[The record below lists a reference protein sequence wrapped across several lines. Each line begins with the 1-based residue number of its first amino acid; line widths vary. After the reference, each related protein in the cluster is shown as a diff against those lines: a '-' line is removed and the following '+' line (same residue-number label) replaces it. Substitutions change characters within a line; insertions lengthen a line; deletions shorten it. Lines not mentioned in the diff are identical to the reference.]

1 MTVRSLLVVTQVAL
15 SLVLLVSAGLLLRTV
30 GNLRGV
36 DVGFTSGRMLLATV
50 DLGAAGYDR
59 PRGLAFCAT
68 LVERLRALPGVEAV
82 SLARVAPVAGGGSRT
97 TVAIPGYRPGPDED
111 MEINFNAVDAGY
123 FRTLGI
129 RLVRGRPF
137 SGADGAA
144 SPLVA
149 IVNETMARR
158 HWAGQD
164 PVGRMMGFGERG
176 PFNVQVVGV
185 APDAKYRTLREEPG
199 PSFYLPLAQMYSGE
213 LTLHARTASSGSAFP
228 SLLRHE
234 LAALD
239 SRLALSNIRTL
250 DDQLD
255 RAISRERVA
264 ANLLTAFGVLALVL
278 SAVGLAGLMA
288 YNVAQR
294 TREFGVRLA
303 LGASPLEIRHI
314 VLRRGL
320 ALVAAG
326 AIVGAAGSV
335 AATRAIAALL
345 YGVRPF
351 DAMTIAAT
359 AALLG
364 GVALLACDV
373 PARRAAR
380 LDPVAALRTE

>member
-1 MTVRSLLVVTQVAL
+1 
-15 SLVLLVSAGLLLRTV
+15 
-30 GNLRGV
+30 
-36 DVGFTSGRMLLATV
+36 
-50 DLGAAGYDR
+50 
-59 PRGLAFCAT
+59 
-68 LVERLRALPGVEAV
+68 
-82 SLARVAPVAGGGSRT
+82 
-97 TVAIPGYRPGPDED
+97 
-111 MEINFNAVDAGY
+111 
-123 FRTLGI
+123 
-129 RLVRGRPF
+129 
-137 SGADGAA
+137 
-144 SPLVA
+144 
-149 IVNETMARR
+149 
-158 HWAGQD
+158 
-164 PVGRMMGFGERG
+164 
-176 PFNVQVVGV
+176 
-185 APDAKYRTLREEPG
+185 
-199 PSFYLPLAQMYSGE
+199 
-213 LTLHARTASSGSAFP
+213 
-228 SLLRHE
+228 
-234 LAALD
+234 
-239 SRLALSNIRTL
+239 
-250 DDQLD
+250 
-255 RAISRERVA
+255 
-264 ANLLTAFGVLALVL
+264 LVL